1 MKPVLPCAVMIMVV
15 LFGVPGYAAE
25 RLVPYDDFNATP
37 IDPDKWFGGEYSP
50 VYPEGAP
57 RRSGRSRTT
66 GCAWS
71 TAAMAGQTRR
81 RQAAQ
86 RIGADVPQP
95 RSRDSHSGHRAGHRR
110 GDHRVSRQPLNA
122 RQPWR

>member
-25 RLVPYDDFNATP
+25 RLVPYDDFNAAS
-37 IDPDKWFGGEYSP
+37 IHPDQWFGENTVHSTR
-50 VYPEGAP
+50 EGAP

-71 TAAMAGQTRR
+71 TAGMAVQTRTVAGC
-81 RQAAQ
+81 QP
-86 RIGADVPQP
+86 IGADVPQS

-110 GDHRVSRQPLNA
+110 GEHRVSRKP
-122 RQPWR
+122 